1 VLSRSRIGSLGSVG
15 AVQHHLH
22 EEGHVNARSSNRHQ
36 TLFPV
41 ALMLAGAS
49 LLLPSALAQ
58 APSPQDRG
66 AAIKQALA
74 QNQAALR
81 QYTWIETT
89 DISLKGQEKKQ
100 EQKQCFYGADGKVQ
114 KTPIPGAASS
124 PPPQQEG
131 RRRGGRLKEAAV
143 SNKIDEM
150 KEYMAKV
157 AALVHEYV
165 PPDPQKIQAAEAAG
179 NLSVTPSQ
187 GVTTLSVKNYVKPG
201 DSLALGFD
209 AAAKKIQSFNVRSYV
224 EKPDDDAVTLAVT
237 FASLD
242 DGTNYAQTE
251 VLDVPAKKIQV
262 RITNSGYKKT
272 GS

>member
-1 VLSRSRIGSLGSVG
+1 MSRRTVGSAGSV
-15 AVQHHLH
+15 AAAQHDRHK
-22 EEGHVNARSSNRHQ
+22 EAHVSARPSNNHP

-49 LLLPSALAQ
+49 LLLPSAFAQ
-58 APSPQDRG
+58 APAPQDRA

-89 DISLKGQEKKQ
+89 DIILKGEEKKQ

-114 KTPIPGAASS
+114 KTPIAGEAPSS
-124 PPPQQEG
+124 QQQEGG
-131 RRRGGRLKEAAV
+131 RRRGGRVKEDVVAH
-143 SNKIDEM
+143 KIEEM

-157 AALVHEYV
+157 VALVHEYV
-165 PPDPQKIQAAEAAG
+165 PPDAQKIKAAEAAG
-179 NLSVTPSQ
+179 NLSLAPSP
-187 GVTTLSVKNYVKPG
+187 GVTTLTVKNYVKPG
-201 DSLALGFD
+201 DSLALALG
-209 AAAKKIQSFNVRSYV
+209 AGGKIQSFNVRSYV
-224 EKPDDDAVTLAVT
+224 EKPDEDAVTLAVT
-237 FASLD
+237 FASLE
-242 DGTNYAQTE
+242 DGTNYPQTE
-251 VLDVPAKKIQV
+251 VVDVAAKKIEV